1 MKTSATSKLKEPEF
15 QTLMQ
20 KLSVEQPA
28 ILDLAAAEEKTLEFT
43 KGLRAGRRWSSRWSR
58 RRLRHV
64 LPDVAEWPKAQLE
77 KVERAE
83 LKLLCAFAERCR
95 EQGLDS
101 PILNQLVLAVLCAH
115 AQA

>member
-1 MKTSATSKLKEPEF
+1 MGPNHIPIPIIKAPILVDDVMKTSATSKLKEPEF

-58 RRLRHV
+58 RS
-64 LPDVAEWPKAQLE
+64 E
-77 KVERAE
+77 
-83 LKLLCAFAERCR
+83 
-95 EQGLDS
+95 
-101 PILNQLVLAVLCAH
+101 
-115 AQA
+115 

>member
-1 MKTSATSKLKEPEF
+1 MGPNHIPIPIIKAPILVDDVMKTSATSKPEF

-58 RRLRHV
+58 RS
-64 LPDVAEWPKAQLE
+64 E
-77 KVERAE
+77 
-83 LKLLCAFAERCR
+83 
-95 EQGLDS
+95 
-101 PILNQLVLAVLCAH
+101 
-115 AQA
+115 